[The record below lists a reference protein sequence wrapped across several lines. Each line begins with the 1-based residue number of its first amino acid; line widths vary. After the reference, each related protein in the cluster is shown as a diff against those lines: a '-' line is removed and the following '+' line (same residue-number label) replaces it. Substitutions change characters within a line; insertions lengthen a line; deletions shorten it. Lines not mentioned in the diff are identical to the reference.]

1 MNNLNLSKFL
11 FIPLLCA
18 GITASAQTNNLTDNY
33 KPVVNTSSTIV
44 NLVNKP
50 ANLSPLASENTLFE
64 TKAALKNATMADASS
79 STFNFGLEL
88 EGLLPVGDFKNAVS
102 AGVGINAVGLYHLG
116 DIGAVTGSVGYN
128 YFLTK
133 EDGGIK
139 FSGIPVKVGF
149 LAKFGGMFFVEPQIG
164 VYSLHSSDDDGNS
177 ASSTNLLLAAKVGL
191 NIGEK
196 SHLGIGYNYIK
207 ASGGS
212 YAFAGLSYLF
222 TF

>member
-1 MNNLNLSKFL
+1 MNNLNLQKLL

-18 GITASAQTNNLTDNY
+18 GITASAQTSSLTGITQ
-33 KPVVNTSSTIV
+33 PEVSPNTTAV
-44 NLVNKP
+44 LVNKP
-50 ANLSPLASENTLFE
+50 VNVSPLASGKNLFE
-64 TKAALKNATMADASS
+64 QKAALKNVAAADASS

-88 EGLLPVGDFKNAVS
+88 EGLLPLGNFKNATS
-102 AGVGINAVGLYHLG
+102 AGLGVNAVGLYHIG

-128 YFLTK
+128 YFLKK
-133 EDGGIK
+133 EDAGVK
-139 FSGIPVKVGF
+139 YSGIPIKVGF
-149 LAKFGGMFFVEPQIG
+149 LAKFGGMFFVEPQVG
-164 VYSLHSSDDDGNS
+164 VYNLRVSDEDDNS
-177 ASSTNLLLAAKVGL
+177 ASNTNLLLAAKVGL

-207 ASGGS
+207 VTGGS